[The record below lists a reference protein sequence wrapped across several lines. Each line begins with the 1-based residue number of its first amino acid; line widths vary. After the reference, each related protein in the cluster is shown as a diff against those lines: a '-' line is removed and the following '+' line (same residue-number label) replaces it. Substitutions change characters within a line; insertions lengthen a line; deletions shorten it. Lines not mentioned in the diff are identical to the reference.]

1 MAILWHVK
9 QLIAVT
15 EIFAC
20 LTSSFDIFEHRSWYL
35 RESIHHKLCKKNSTF
50 KNDNILGLLF
60 ASHSSKHL
68 E

>member
-1 MAILWHVK
+1 MAMLWHVK

-35 RESIHHKLCKKNSTF
+35 RGSIHHKKNSTF
-50 KNDNILGLLF
+50 KNDNILGLLI
-60 ASHSSKHL
+60 ATHSNKHL
-68 E
+68 Q